1 MVKRS
6 FISLGKYSNSPKT
19 NISTSEDKIAVIYC
33 DGEIVSGESGDDN
46 MGSETIAKA
55 IKKEM
60 KSKIQDVS
68 VLPSHVTLRIDN
80 KMFIA
85 EMPKYGSDFIK
96 RFDHGQAVNNFKLN
110 LNFKKGYALV

>member
-1 MVKRS
+1 MK
-6 FISLGKYSNSPKT
+6 KT
-19 NISTSEDKIAVIYC
+19 FKITDRNIFE
-33 DGEIVSGESGDDN
+33 GEKAN
-46 MGSETIAKA
+46 PQNCAIAKA

-60 KSKIQDVS
+60 KSKIQDIS